1 MKSAVFETQN
11 YQLKNRFI
19 MKTKTSIFALTKAF
33 FILLVSCCLFS
44 CSTNLNMEVKEIEQV
59 TRVES
64 SNFPDKGKYWVVG
77 ENYNFFTN
85 RQYTVGDTLFI
96 K

>member
-1 MKSAVFETQN
+1 
-11 YQLKNRFI
+11 
-19 MKTKTSIFALTKAF
+19 
-33 FILLVSCCLFS
+33 
-44 CSTNLNMEVKEIEQV
+44 MEVKEIEQV